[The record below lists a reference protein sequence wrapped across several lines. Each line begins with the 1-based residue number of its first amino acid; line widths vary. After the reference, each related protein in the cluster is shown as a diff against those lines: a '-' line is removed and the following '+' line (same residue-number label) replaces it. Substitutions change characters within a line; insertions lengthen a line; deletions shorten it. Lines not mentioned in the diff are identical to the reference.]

1 MNLPLP
7 LFPHSR
13 FTGGAGCPYRPI
25 GRYGVAGRP
34 RCGDARILYR
44 SVVPF
49 SDRVTSAWRWLGL
62 EGVLLLAAFLCD
74 LAVVLPAS
82 VDSLGPR
89 SRDLLLLPGMVALGA
104 CALWARTRPAVAV
117 FAGAATLFAST
128 FLIRATDAAAY
139 TTLLS
144 NVSLSETVAG
154 LELVFFC
161 VRRVR
166 WAESVIG
173 TATLVLATLFATA
186 YRNGSGSRG
195 LSETMLLGM
204 VLLVAVVLTGL
215 QFRRGQAPRKESA
228 VRDLVREQWPL
239 IGALSLPVFL
249 ELYQLLDSNIR
260 ALPALTCSLAAAA
273 TAVYATRRPLRAG
286 LLLAGIIFATSAA
299 LWVAPRQ
306 YLLGYGALPFT
317 EIVAGIIVVVLLVR
331 SVEPK
336 RAWGAIALMSAAVA
350 FTTLTT
356 VVSGRGRA
364 DMSDL
369 RDLVI
374 AAVLVLGIAV
384 AAGLYFRARDSE
396 RRKVVEAAV
405 ADAQNSERMALARE
419 LHDLV
424 AHHVTGIIVQAQA
437 AKVIADQNPKVALE
451 VIERIEAA
459 GTEAMTAMRR
469 LVGSMRAGG
478 EAVTDQAT
486 MDLDA
491 DLRRLVESGHH
502 GVPTE
507 ADVRV
512 PADLPQEVARSALRL
527 VQESLTNIG
536 KHAAGATRACVLAEV
551 RDGELHIRVADD
563 GHQVVT
569 RPAGG
574 SGGYGLVGMRER
586 VELLHG
592 RLAAGPAPDGGWV
605 VEAWLPVEEEA

>member
-1 MNLPLP
+1 M
-7 LFPHSR
+7 
-13 FTGGAGCPYRPI
+13 
-25 GRYGVAGRP
+25 
-34 RCGDARILYR
+34 
-44 SVVPF
+44 PF

-89 SRDLLLLPGMVALGA
+89 GRDLLLLPGMVALGA

-166 WAESVIG
+166 WAESIVG
-173 TATLVLATLFATA
+173 TGTLVLATLFATA

-195 LSETMLLGM
+195 LSETMLLGL
-204 VLLVAVVLTGL
+204 VLLVAVVLAGL

-299 LWVAPRQ
+299 LWIAPRQ

-350 FTTLTT
+350 FTT

-364 DMSDL
+364 NMSDL

-551 RDGELHIRVADD
+551 RDGELHIRVADN

-605 VEAWLPVEEEA
+605 VEAWLPVEEKA

>member
-1 MNLPLP
+1 MSSP
-7 LFPHSR
+7 SR
-13 FTGGAGCPYRPI
+13 
-25 GRYGVAGRP
+25 
-34 RCGDARILYR
+34 YR

-62 EGVLLLAAFLCD
+62 EGVLLVAAFLCD

-82 VDSLGPR
+82 VDSVGPHG
-89 SRDLLLLPGMVALGA
+89 RDLLLLPGMIALGA

-128 FLIRATDAAAY
+128 FLIRETDAAAY

-166 WAESVIG
+166 WAESVVG
-173 TATLVLATLFATA
+173 TGTLVLAGLFAA
-186 YRNGSGSRG
+186 GYRNGSDDRG
-195 LSETMLLGM
+195 MGETLLLGM
-204 VLLVAVVLTGL
+204 VLLVAAVLAGL
-215 QFRRGQAPRKESA
+215 HFRRGQAPRKESPA
-228 VRDLVREQWPL
+228 RDLVREQWPL
-239 IGALSLPVFL
+239 IGGLSLPVFL
-249 ELYQLLDSNIR
+249 ELYQLLDGGIR
-260 ALPALTCSLAAAA
+260 ALPALICSLAAAA
-273 TAVYATRRPLRAG
+273 MTVYATRRPLPAA

-299 LWVAPRQ
+299 LWVAPWQ
-306 YLLGYGALPFT
+306 YQLGYGALPFT

-336 RAWGAIALMSAAVA
+336 RAWGAITLMSAGVA
-350 FTTLTT
+350 FTTLTNLA
-356 VVSGRGRA
+356 SGRGRMTMA
-364 DMSDL
+364 DL
-369 RDLVI
+369 RDVVI
-374 AAVLVLGIAV
+374 AAVLVLGISV
-384 AAGLYFRARDSE
+384 AGGLYLRARDSE

-469 LVGSMRAGG
+469 LVGSMRAGAD
-478 EAVTDQAT
+478 AVTDQAT

-502 GVPTE
+502 GVPVE

-536 KHAAGATRACVLAEV
+536 KHAAGATRACLLAEV
-551 RDGELHIRVADD
+551 RGGELHIRVADD
-563 GHQVVT
+563 GRQVAA

-574 SGGYGLVGMRER
+574 SGGYGLIGMRER

-592 RLAAGPAPDGGWV
+592 RPAAGPAPDGGWV

>member
-1 MNLPLP
+1 M
-7 LFPHSR
+7 
-13 FTGGAGCPYRPI
+13 
-25 GRYGVAGRP
+25 
-34 RCGDARILYR
+34 
-44 SVVPF
+44 PF

-89 SRDLLLLPGMVALGA
+89 GRDLLLLPGMIALGA

-166 WAESVIG
+166 WAESIVG
-173 TATLVLATLFATA
+173 TGTLVLATLFATA

-195 LSETMLLGM
+195 LSETMLLGL
-204 VLLVAVVLTGL
+204 VLLVAVVLAGL

-299 LWVAPRQ
+299 LWIAPRQ

-364 DMSDL
+364 NMSDL

-605 VEAWLPVEEEA
+605 VEAWLPVEEKA

>member
-89 SRDLLLLPGMVALGA
+89 GRDLLLLPGMVALGA

-166 WAESVIG
+166 WAESIIG

-299 LWVAPRQ
+299 LWIAPRQ

>member
-1 MNLPLP
+1 
-7 LFPHSR
+7 
-13 FTGGAGCPYRPI
+13 
-25 GRYGVAGRP
+25 
-34 RCGDARILYR
+34 ILYR
-44 SVVPF
+44 HGVPF

-89 SRDLLLLPGMVALGA
+89 GRDLLLLPGMIALSA
-104 CALWARTRPAVAV
+104 CALWARSRPAVAV

-128 FLIRATDAAAY
+128 FLIRVTDAAAY

-173 TATLVLATLFATA
+173 TGTLVLATLFAA
-186 YRNGSGSRG
+186 AFRSGSGSRS
-195 LSETMLLGM
+195 LNETVLLGL
-204 VLLVAVVLTGL
+204 VLLVAAVLAGL
-215 QFRRGQAPRKESA
+215 HFRRGQAPRKDSP
-228 VRDLVREQWPL
+228 VRELVREQWPL
-239 IGALSLPVFL
+239 IGGLSLPLFI
-249 ELYQLLDSNIR
+249 ELYQILDTSIRSLPVLLC
-260 ALPALTCSLAAAA
+260 AMAAAA
-273 TAVYATRRPLRAG
+273 VTVYATRRPLRAG
-286 LLLAGIIFATSAA
+286 LMMAAVIVATSPA
-299 LWVAPRQ
+299 LWIAPRS
-306 YLLGYGALPFT
+306 YTLGMGALPVT
-317 EIVAGIIVVVLLVR
+317 EIAGGVVVVVLVVR
-331 SVEPK
+331 HLPPP
-336 RAWGAIALMSAAVA
+336 RAWAVIAAMSAAVA
-350 FTTLTT
+350 FTVLTS
-356 VVSGRGRA
+356 VMGGNSRLGLGG
-364 DMSDL
+364 L

-374 AAVLVLGIAV
+374 GAVLVLGIAV
-384 AAGLYFRARDSE
+384 ACGLYFRARDSE

-469 LVGSMRAGG
+469 LVGSMRAGA

-486 MDLDA
+486 MDLGA

-502 GVPTE
+502 GVPAE

-512 PADLPQEVARSALRL
+512 PKDLPQEVARSALRL

-536 KHAAGATRACVLAEV
+536 KHALGATRACVLAEV

-563 GHQVVT
+563 GRQVAA

>member
-1 MNLPLP
+1 M
-7 LFPHSR
+7 
-13 FTGGAGCPYRPI
+13 
-25 GRYGVAGRP
+25 
-34 RCGDARILYR
+34 
-44 SVVPF
+44 PF

-89 SRDLLLLPGMVALGA
+89 GRDLLLLPGMVALGA

-299 LWVAPRQ
+299 LWIAPRQ

>member
-1 MNLPLP
+1 M
-7 LFPHSR
+7 
-13 FTGGAGCPYRPI
+13 
-25 GRYGVAGRP
+25 
-34 RCGDARILYR
+34 
-44 SVVPF
+44 PF

-89 SRDLLLLPGMVALGA
+89 GRDLLLLPGMVALGA

-144 NVSLSETVAG
+144 HVSLSETVAG

-161 VRRVR
+161 VRWVR
-166 WAESVIG
+166 WAESIVG
-173 TATLVLATLFATA
+173 TGTLVLATLLATA
-186 YRNGSGSRG
+186 YRNGSDSRG

-204 VLLVAVVLTGL
+204 VLLVAVVLAGL
-215 QFRRGQAPRKESA
+215 HFRRGQAPRKESA

-273 TAVYATRRPLRAG
+273 AAVYATRRPLRAG
-286 LLLAGIIFATSAA
+286 LLLAGIISATSAA
-299 LWVAPRQ
+299 LWIAPRQ
-306 YLLGYGALPFT
+306 YLLGFGALPFT

-364 DMSDL
+364 HMSDL

-502 GVPTE
+502 GVPAE

-563 GHQVVT
+563 GRQVVA

-605 VEAWLPVEEEA
+605 VEAWLPVEEQD

>member
-1 MNLPLP
+1 M
-7 LFPHSR
+7 
-13 FTGGAGCPYRPI
+13 
-25 GRYGVAGRP
+25 
-34 RCGDARILYR
+34 
-44 SVVPF
+44 PF

-82 VDSLGPR
+82 VDTIGPR
-89 SRDLLLLPGMVALGA
+89 GRDLLLLPGMVVLCA
-104 CALWARTRPAVAV
+104 CALWARTRPAAAV

-128 FLIRATDAAAY
+128 FLIRVTDAAAY

-173 TATLVLATLFATA
+173 TGTLVLAGLFAA
-186 YRNGSGSRG
+186 VYRNGPGTRG
-195 LSETMLLGM
+195 MGQTLLLGM
-204 VLLVAVVLTGL
+204 VLLVAAVLAGL
-215 QFRRGQAPRKESA
+215 YFRRDQAPRRESA

-239 IGALSLPVFL
+239 IGGLSLPLFL
-249 ELYQLLDSNIR
+249 ELYQLLNSSAR
-260 ALPALTCSLAAAA
+260 AGPALVCSLAAAA
-273 TAVYATRRPLRAG
+273 TTVYATRRPLRAG
-286 LLLAGIIFATSAA
+286 LLLAAIIFATAPA
-299 LWVAPRQ
+299 LWIAPRQ
-306 YLLGYGALPFT
+306 YLPGFGSLPFT
-317 EIVAGIIVVVLLVR
+317 EIVSGVIVVVLLVR

-336 RAWGAIALMSAAVA
+336 RAWGAIGLLSAAVA

-356 VVSGRGRA
+356 VASGRSRL
-364 DMSDL
+364 DITDL

-374 AAVLVLGIAV
+374 GAVLVLGISV
-384 AAGLYFRARDSE
+384 ACGLYFRARDSE

-405 ADAQNSERMALARE
+405 ADAQNAERMALARE

-478 EAVTDQAT
+478 DAVTDQAT

-491 DLRRLVESGHH
+491 DLRRLIESGHH
-502 GVPTE
+502 GVPAE

-512 PADLPQEVARSALRL
+512 PEDLPQEVARSALRL

-563 GHQVVT
+563 G
-569 RPAGG
+569 RPAGAG
-574 SGGYGLVGMRER
+574 TQGVSVEDGGWRVGGYGLVGMRER

-592 RLAAGPAPDGGWV
+592 RLAAGPAPEGGWV

>member
-1 MNLPLP
+1 M
-7 LFPHSR
+7 
-13 FTGGAGCPYRPI
+13 
-25 GRYGVAGRP
+25 AGRP

-89 SRDLLLLPGMVALGA
+89 GRDLLLLPGMIALGA

-166 WAESVIG
+166 WAESIVG
-173 TATLVLATLFATA
+173 TGTLVLATLFATA

-195 LSETMLLGM
+195 LSETMLLGL
-204 VLLVAVVLTGL
+204 VLLVAVVLAGL

-299 LWVAPRQ
+299 LWIAPRQ

-364 DMSDL
+364 NMSDL

-605 VEAWLPVEEEA
+605 VEAWLPVEEKA

>member
-1 MNLPLP
+1 M
-7 LFPHSR
+7 
-13 FTGGAGCPYRPI
+13 
-25 GRYGVAGRP
+25 
-34 RCGDARILYR
+34 
-44 SVVPF
+44 PF

-89 SRDLLLLPGMVALGA
+89 GRDLLLLPGMIALSA
-104 CALWARTRPAVAV
+104 CALWARSRPAVAV

-128 FLIRATDAAAY
+128 FLIRVTDAAAY

-173 TATLVLATLFATA
+173 TGTLVLATLFAA
-186 YRNGSGSRG
+186 AFRSGSGSRS
-195 LSETMLLGM
+195 LNETVLLGL
-204 VLLVAVVLTGL
+204 VLLVAAVLAGL
-215 QFRRGQAPRKESA
+215 HFRRGQAPRKDSP
-228 VRDLVREQWPL
+228 VRELVREQWPL
-239 IGALSLPVFL
+239 IGGLSLPLFI
-249 ELYQLLDSNIR
+249 ELYQILDTSIRSLPVLLC
-260 ALPALTCSLAAAA
+260 AMAAAA
-273 TAVYATRRPLRAG
+273 VTVYATRRPLRAG
-286 LLLAGIIFATSAA
+286 LMMAAVIVATSPA
-299 LWVAPRQ
+299 LWIAPRS
-306 YLLGYGALPFT
+306 YTLGMGALPVT
-317 EIVAGIIVVVLLVR
+317 EIAGGVVVVVLVVR
-331 SVEPK
+331 HLPPP
-336 RAWGAIALMSAAVA
+336 RAWAVIAAMSAAVA
-350 FTTLTT
+350 FTVLTS
-356 VVSGRGRA
+356 VMGGNSRLGLGG
-364 DMSDL
+364 L

-374 AAVLVLGIAV
+374 GAVLVLGIAV
-384 AAGLYFRARDSE
+384 ACGLYFRARDSE

-469 LVGSMRAGG
+469 LVGSMRAGA

-486 MDLDA
+486 MDLGA

-502 GVPTE
+502 GVPAE

-512 PADLPQEVARSALRL
+512 PKDLPQEVARSALRL

-536 KHAAGATRACVLAEV
+536 KHALGATRACVLAEV

-563 GHQVVT
+563 GRQVAA

>member
-1 MNLPLP
+1 M
-7 LFPHSR
+7 
-13 FTGGAGCPYRPI
+13 
-25 GRYGVAGRP
+25 
-34 RCGDARILYR
+34 
-44 SVVPF
+44 PF
-49 SDRVTSAWRWLGL
+49 SDRVTSAWRWLRL

-89 SRDLLLLPGMVALGA
+89 GRDLLLLPGMVALGA

-166 WAESVIG
+166 WAESIVG
-173 TATLVLATLFATA
+173 TGTLVLATLFATA

-195 LSETMLLGM
+195 LSETMLLGL
-204 VLLVAVVLTGL
+204 VLLVAVVLAGL

-299 LWVAPRQ
+299 LWIAPRQ

-364 DMSDL
+364 NMSDL

-605 VEAWLPVEEEA
+605 VEAWLPVEEKA

>member
-1 MNLPLP
+1 M
-7 LFPHSR
+7 
-13 FTGGAGCPYRPI
+13 
-25 GRYGVAGRP
+25 
-34 RCGDARILYR
+34 
-44 SVVPF
+44 PF
-49 SDRVTSAWRWLGL
+49 SDRVSSAWRWLGL
-62 EGVLLLAAFLCD
+62 EGALLLAAFLVD
-74 LAVVLPAS
+74 LAVVLPAAA
-82 VDSLGPR
+82 DSLGPR
-89 SRDLLLLPGMVALGA
+89 GRDLLLLPGMIALGA
-104 CALWARTRPAVAV
+104 CALWARKRPAVAV

-128 FLIRATDAAAY
+128 FLIRVTDAAAY

-166 WAESVIG
+166 PAEAVVG
-173 TATLVLATLFATA
+173 TGTLVLGGLFAA
-186 YRNGSGSRG
+186 VYRNGSGTSG
-195 LSETMLLGM
+195 LSQTLLLGL
-204 VLLVAVVLTGL
+204 VLLVVTVGAGM
-215 QFRRGQAPRKESA
+215 QFRRGPGPRKDSA

-239 IGALSLPVFL
+239 IGVLSLPLFL
-249 ELYQLLDSNIR
+249 ELYQVLDSDIR
-260 ALPALTCSLAAAA
+260 TLPAMLCSVAAAAA
-273 TAVYATRRPLRAG
+273 TVYATRRPLRAG
-286 LLLAGIIFATSAA
+286 LILAAVIVATAPA
-299 LWVAPRQ
+299 LWVASRQ
-306 YLLGYGALPFT
+306 YLRAMGVLPFT
-317 EIVAGIIVVVLLVR
+317 EIAAGIIVVVLLVR
-331 SVEPK
+331 HVEPK
-336 RAWGAIALMSAAVA
+336 RAWGTIGLLSGAVA
-350 FTTLTT
+350 FTTLAGMATGN
-356 VVSGRGRA
+356 SRLGIR
-364 DMSDL
+364 DL

-374 AAVLVLGIAV
+374 AAVLVLGISV
-384 AAGLYFRARDSE
+384 ACGLYFRARDSE

-405 ADAQNSERMALARE
+405 SDAQNSERMALARE

-451 VIERIEAA
+451 VIERIEVA

-478 EAVTDQAT
+478 DVVTDQAT

-491 DLRRLVESGHH
+491 DLRRLAERAQ
-502 GVPTE
+502 VPVDAE
-507 ADVRV
+507 VRV
-512 PADLPQEVARSALRL
+512 PKNLPQEVSRSALRL
-527 VQESLTNIG
+527 VQESLTNTR
-536 KHAAGATRACVLAEV
+536 KHAAGATRVRLLAEV

-563 GHQVVT
+563 GRQVVT

>member
-1 MNLPLP
+1 M
-7 LFPHSR
+7 
-13 FTGGAGCPYRPI
+13 
-25 GRYGVAGRP
+25 
-34 RCGDARILYR
+34 
-44 SVVPF
+44 PF

-89 SRDLLLLPGMVALGA
+89 GRDLLLLPGMVALGA

-166 WAESVIG
+166 WAESIIG

-299 LWVAPRQ
+299 LWIAPRQ

-491 DLRRLVESGHH
+491 DLRRLVEAGHH

>member
-1 MNLPLP
+1 M
-7 LFPHSR
+7 
-13 FTGGAGCPYRPI
+13 
-25 GRYGVAGRP
+25 
-34 RCGDARILYR
+34 
-44 SVVPF
+44 
-49 SDRVTSAWRWLGL
+49 TSAWRWLGL

-89 SRDLLLLPGMVALGA
+89 GRDLLLLPGMVALGA

-166 WAESVIG
+166 WAESIVG

-204 VLLVAVVLTGL
+204 VLLVAVVLAGL

-260 ALPALTCSLAAAA
+260 ALPALTCSLGAAA

-299 LWVAPRQ
+299 LWIAPRQ

-512 PADLPQEVARSALRL
+512 PANLPQEVARSALRL

-605 VEAWLPVEEEA
+605 VEAWLPVEEKA

>member
-34 RCGDARILYR
+34 RCGGARILYR

-89 SRDLLLLPGMVALGA
+89 GRDLLLLPGMVALGA

-299 LWVAPRQ
+299 LWIAPRQ

>member
-1 MNLPLP
+1 M
-7 LFPHSR
+7 
-13 FTGGAGCPYRPI
+13 
-25 GRYGVAGRP
+25 
-34 RCGDARILYR
+34 
-44 SVVPF
+44 PF

-89 SRDLLLLPGMVALGA
+89 GRDLLLLPGMVALGA

-144 NVSLSETVAG
+144 HVSLSETVAG

-161 VRRVR
+161 VRWVR
-166 WAESVIG
+166 WAESIVG
-173 TATLVLATLFATA
+173 TGTLVLATLLATA
-186 YRNGSGSRG
+186 YRNGSDSRG

-204 VLLVAVVLTGL
+204 VLLVAVVLAGL
-215 QFRRGQAPRKESA
+215 HFRRGQAPRKESA

-286 LLLAGIIFATSAA
+286 LLLAGIISATSAA
-299 LWVAPRQ
+299 LWIAPRQ
-306 YLLGYGALPFT
+306 YLLGFGALPFT

-364 DMSDL
+364 HMSDL

-502 GVPTE
+502 GVPAE

-563 GHQVVT
+563 GRQVVA

-605 VEAWLPVEEEA
+605 VEAWLPVEEQD

>member
-1 MNLPLP
+1 M
-7 LFPHSR
+7 
-13 FTGGAGCPYRPI
+13 
-25 GRYGVAGRP
+25 
-34 RCGDARILYR
+34 
-44 SVVPF
+44 PF

-89 SRDLLLLPGMVALGA
+89 GRDLLLLPGMVALGA

-166 WAESVIG
+166 WAESIVG
-173 TATLVLATLFATA
+173 TGTLVLATLFATA

-195 LSETMLLGM
+195 LSETMLLGL
-204 VLLVAVVLTGL
+204 VLLVAVVLAGL

-299 LWVAPRQ
+299 LWIAPRQ

-364 DMSDL
+364 NMSDL

-551 RDGELHIRVADD
+551 RDGELHIRVADN

-605 VEAWLPVEEEA
+605 VEAWLPVEEKA

>member
-34 RCGDARILYR
+34 RCGGARILYR

-89 SRDLLLLPGMVALGA
+89 GRDLLLLPGMVALGA

>member
-1 MNLPLP
+1 M
-7 LFPHSR
+7 
-13 FTGGAGCPYRPI
+13 
-25 GRYGVAGRP
+25 
-34 RCGDARILYR
+34 
-44 SVVPF
+44 PF

-89 SRDLLLLPGMVALGA
+89 GRDLLLLPGMVALGA

-166 WAESVIG
+166 WAESIIG

-299 LWVAPRQ
+299 LWIAPRQ

>member
-1 MNLPLP
+1 M
-7 LFPHSR
+7 
-13 FTGGAGCPYRPI
+13 
-25 GRYGVAGRP
+25 
-34 RCGDARILYR
+34 
-44 SVVPF
+44 PF

-89 SRDLLLLPGMVALGA
+89 GRDLLLLPGMIALGA

-166 WAESVIG
+166 WAESIVG
-173 TATLVLATLFATA
+173 TGTLVLATLFATA

-204 VLLVAVVLTGL
+204 VLLVAVVLAGL

-299 LWVAPRQ
+299 LWIAPRQ

-364 DMSDL
+364 NMSDL

-605 VEAWLPVEEEA
+605 VEAWLPVEEKA

>member
-1 MNLPLP
+1 M
-7 LFPHSR
+7 
-13 FTGGAGCPYRPI
+13 
-25 GRYGVAGRP
+25 
-34 RCGDARILYR
+34 
-44 SVVPF
+44 PF

-89 SRDLLLLPGMVALGA
+89 GRDLLLLPGMVALGA

-166 WAESVIG
+166 WAESIVG

-204 VLLVAVVLTGL
+204 VLLVAVVLAGL

-260 ALPALTCSLAAAA
+260 ALPALTCSLGAAA

-299 LWVAPRQ
+299 LWIAPRQ

-512 PADLPQEVARSALRL
+512 PANLPQEVARSALRL

-605 VEAWLPVEEEA
+605 VEAWLPVEEKA

>member
-1 MNLPLP
+1 M
-7 LFPHSR
+7 
-13 FTGGAGCPYRPI
+13 
-25 GRYGVAGRP
+25 
-34 RCGDARILYR
+34 
-44 SVVPF
+44 PF

>member
-1 MNLPLP
+1 M
-7 LFPHSR
+7 
-13 FTGGAGCPYRPI
+13 
-25 GRYGVAGRP
+25 
-34 RCGDARILYR
+34 
-44 SVVPF
+44 PF

-89 SRDLLLLPGMVALGA
+89 GRDLLLLPGMVALGA

-166 WAESVIG
+166 WAESIVG
-173 TATLVLATLFATA
+173 TGTLVLATLFATA

-195 LSETMLLGM
+195 LSETMLLGL
-204 VLLVAVVLTGL
+204 VLLVAVVLAGL

-299 LWVAPRQ
+299 LWIAPRQ

-364 DMSDL
+364 NMSDL

-605 VEAWLPVEEEA
+605 VEAWLPVEEKA